1 MSGTPT
7 ITLLRPEDAER
18 RQRQAAGGFKRAG
31 LTPGSVVVVATDGSV
46 DALCAVLGAARSHLV
61 PVLLNPSLTEREVH
75 ALLAQVEPAMVL
87 TQASQVAA
95 LFDGKEQELAPH
107 PLTRPIHFTS
117 GTTGVPKAVTT
128 GLQDERTAAAIVADE
143 QELWRLG
150 PGDRFL
156 MCSPMHH
163 TVAIRF
169 AVTALSSGAEL
180 LFTSKFDAAN
190 TLQSLRTDQPTA
202 AFMVPTHLQRILG
215 SQDLGPDET
224 FSSLRY
230 LAHAGSS
237 CPPSLKLAAMD
248 RVGGEGILE
257 FYGASEA
264 QFAFCTQD
272 EWLEHPGTVG
282 RARSGR
288 RLLIDPV
295 DGGDGIGTIWCEV
308 PEFARFSYLGNQ
320 EATDAA
326 WRGPACTVGDL
337 GELDSEGFLYLTGRR
352 QDLIITG
359 GVNVYPA
366 EVEAGLSGVGGVTE
380 LCVFGVEDP
389 TWGQKVCCAV
399 VGGAEAIANLRQRAE
414 RDLAPHKRP
423 KEYFELDALPMTS
436 TGKVLRREVASLF
449 GF

>member
-1 MSGTPT
+1 MPGSRT
-7 ITLLRPEDAER
+7 ITLLTPDDAER
-18 RQRQAAGGFKRAG
+18 KQRQAAHGFKRAG
-31 LTPGSVVVVATDGSV
+31 LVPGSVVVVAVDGSV
-46 DALCAVLGAARSHLV
+46 DALCAVLGAARSQLV
-61 PVLLNPSLTEREVH
+61 PVLLNPSLTPREVE

-87 TQASQVAA
+87 TESHQVAS
-95 LFDGKEQELAPH
+95 LFEAQELELAPH

-128 GLQDERTAAAIVADE
+128 GLLDERTAAAIVEDE

-180 LFTSKFDAAN
+180 LFTSKFDAAK
-190 TLQSLRTDQPTA
+190 TLESLRADQPTA

-215 SQDLGPDET
+215 LKDLGREET

-237 CPPSLKLAAMD
+237 CPPSLKRAAME

-257 FYGASEA
+257 FYGATEA
-264 QFAFCTQD
+264 QFAFCTED
-272 EWLEHPGTVG
+272 EWREHPGTVG

-288 RLLIDPV
+288 RLMIDPV

-308 PEFARFSYLGNQ
+308 PEFARFSYLGN
-320 EATDAA
+320 EAATAAA
-326 WRGPACTVGDL
+326 WRGQACGVGDL
-337 GELDSEGFLYLTGRR
+337 GELDDEGFLYLTGRR
-352 QDLIITG
+352 QDLIISG

-366 EVEAGLSGVGGVTE
+366 EVEAGLSGMQGVTE
-380 LCVFGVEDP
+380 LCVFGVDDP

-399 VGGAEAIANLRQRAE
+399 VGGSGAINDLRVQAE

-423 KEYFELDALPMTS
+423 KEYFLLDALPMTS
-436 TGKVLRREVASLF
+436 TGKVLRREVAALC